1 MTTSVVS
8 LADKTRDLL
17 DDYGDANTT
26 LTSAVTDTTGT
37 TFAVASVS
45 EMDAGDWLSVDFET
59 VYFVSTATL
68 NTTVRR
74 GQRGSTAAT
83 HASGA
88 VVLVSPLYPGNR
100 ILSALNGAL
109 GKLTKVVKDVATLT
123 VTADTYTYDKP
134 STIDE
139 IKRVEIEN
147 SKLNSEFNVMR
158 DWEMLDGTHFRIF
171 GDYSTDRNIG
181 VVGTSKFTALA
192 TTGNMDTDF
201 PDTNAN
207 AINFLIYEAAGQLLL
222 QRQAKIASRDSFEG
236 ITDSFGQNFPDLSV
250 KVARQYLAEAERYR
264 QLAVRQ
270 CAILRTPVVPTQNPG
285 RTYHSRY

>member
-1 MTTSVVS
+1 VS
-8 LADKTRDLL
+8 LVDKVRDLL
-17 DDYGDANTT
+17 DEYGDAQTT

-59 VYFVSTATL
+59 VYFSSANVL
-68 NTTVRR
+68 NATVRR

-83 HASGA
+83 HALGA
-88 VVLVSPLYPGNR
+88 IVLVSPLYPGNR

-123 VTADTYTYDKP
+123 VVDDQYAYTRP

-139 IKRVEIEN
+139 IKRIEIEN
-147 SKLNSEFNVMR
+147 SGLASEFNVMR
-158 DWEMLDGTHFRIF
+158 NWEMIDGTRFRIF
-171 GDYSTDRNIG
+171 GNYSTDRNIG
-181 VVGTSKFTALA
+181 VIGTSKFTALA

-201 PDTNAN
+201 PDSNAN
-207 AINFLIYEAAGQLLL
+207 AINFLIYEAAGQLMF

-236 ITDSFGQNFPDLSV
+236 ITDSFGQNFPDMSTRT
-250 KVARQYLAEAERYR
+250 ARQFLAEAERYR